1 MTTQPHATES
11 QVIDFLG
18 HAAPSDIDRL
28 LVRASSLI
36 DFHTHTAYT
45 VDSDTGL
52 ATDNEVA
59 AALADAVCAQIE
71 FWVEVGEASNIDGL
85 ASTQQSV
92 GGRSG
97 YRTPPLAPRAHEA
110 LANAGL
116 RRPNSGPLVETLP

>member
-1 MTTQPHATES
+1 MTDQAHATAE
-11 QVIDFLG
+11 QLAAFLG
-18 HAAPSDIDRL
+18 TSAPPNSGRL
-28 LVRASSLI
+28 LLRASSHI
-36 DFHTHTAYT
+36 DYHTHSAYT
-45 VDSDTGL
+45 VDPDTGL
-52 ATDNEVA
+52 ATDDEVA